1 MSAWKK
7 PYHQGPTR
15 VGFTIIELIVA
26 IGVTVILVLGVGRIF
41 SMTKTTISM
50 GEATAELSQYGRTLE
65 RLMRQDFENMTRDGF
80 LVIRNERIGIPK
92 ARNDG
97 KIDER
102 IRSGVNNRPVYV
114 DEKSW
119 KEEDQTGIPHDMGV
133 RRIDQIAFFAIGDY
147 SSYQFRNA
155 YGDGFGGRGIIARN
169 DVSAVARIWYGHGLR
184 SLNLYNSADI
194 DPASAEAEIKR
205 GVGLNEYR
213 AKFADKEFDPK
224 DPTKPDGTFKGDGA
238 NFYAQDWIL
247 ARQAAL
253 VIRRESADADQ
264 LSSSFRSLD
273 FAPSFIEYFNES
285 TNYYRTPPFSMPVY
299 SVNDR
304 KEYHSLRRRLSP
316 GMVDMIDMD
325 LSEVEKAITDY
336 GWVYLE
342 QGFRGFNR
350 GEVAFYTD
358 PIGNRLKSFSDWIQ
372 NAQKNADGPAYSYVQ
387 DQRDRDLIDRDISEQ
402 WLRGQWIRM
411 ALGTGRMRVETT
423 PPSQSRY
430 DQMLTHATLT
440 PGCSNFEVAW
450 STGEVD
456 YPSGEV
462 VWYDI
467 DQPANPY
474 VEGFIPG
481 SDGTEQES
489 RRERRERAPSDPNIW
504 YSSEIPPAAITGR
517 SPFGGPLWPGT
528 GDLLED
534 QAEDLYYAT
543 FGYFVPKVRE
553 GRNRQSLQK
562 REDRSQAWPWPKMI
576 RIRVTLH
583 DQRGRVAGGRSFEYV
598 FNVPPAPSS

>member
-1 MSAWKK
+1 MSAWNK
-7 PYHQGPTR
+7 PYQGHSR

-41 SMTKTTISM
+41 SMTKTTISI
-50 GEATAELSQYGRTLE
+50 GESTAELNQYGRTLE
-65 RLMRQDFENMTRDGF
+65 RLMRQDFENMTRGGF

-92 ARNDG
+92 VRNDG
-97 KIDER
+97 KMDER
-102 IRSGVNNRPVYV
+102 IRSDVNNRPVYV
-114 DEKSW
+114 DEKAW
-119 KEEDQTGIPHDMGV
+119 KEEDKTGIPQDMGV
-133 RRIDQIAFFAIGDY
+133 RRIDQISFFAIGGY
-147 SSYQFRNA
+147 GSYQFRNA

-184 SLNLYNSADI
+184 ALNLYNSTEI
-194 DPASAEAEIKR
+194 DPASAEAEIKT
-205 GVGLNEYR
+205 GVGLNPYR
-213 AKFADKEFDPK
+213 AKFADKRFNPK
-224 DPTKPDGTFKGDGA
+224 DPMNPNGTFKGDGA

-253 VIRRESADADQ
+253 VIRREAADADQ

-285 TNYYRTPPFSMPVY
+285 TNYYLTPPFSMPVY
-299 SVNDR
+299 PVNDR
-304 KEYHSLRRRLSP
+304 EDYHSLRRRLSP

-325 LSEVEKAITDY
+325 LSEVEKTVTDY

-342 QGFRGFNR
+342 QDINGNR
-350 GEVAFYTD
+350 KGEVVAYSD
-358 PIGNRLKSFSDWIQ
+358 PIGRQLRSFWNWVSD
-372 NAQKNADGPAYSYVQ
+372 AQVGGDGPAYSYVQ
-387 DQRDRDLIDRDISEQ
+387 DQRDRDLIDREISEQ

-462 VWYDI
+462 VWFDI

-481 SDGTEQES
+481 SDGTEPES

-504 YSSEIPPAAITGR
+504 YLSEIPPAAITGD
-517 SPFGGPLWPGT
+517 SPFSSPLWPGT
-528 GDLLED
+528 GDLLES

-543 FGYFVPKVRE
+543 FGYFVPKVRD
-553 GRNRQSLQK
+553 GGKDQSLQK

-598 FNVPPAPSS
+598 FDVPQAPAG